1 MRSALVGI
9 FGVVVRAQTYLNLLY
24 VWLAFPL
31 GLFYFLFF
39 VIGTTLGVA
48 LTIVLVGF
56 FILLLVLAGW
66 WGFAELERQMAI
78 GLLRADIRYA
88 RHFGAP
94 GKSFAQQ
101 LGGYFTD
108 PVSWTGLLFLLLKFP
123 LGLVT
128 FIVAVFFVALSG
140 ALLTAPLTFAFSPIE
155 ISFTWTYVWVIDTLG
170 EALLAFLIGLPVALI
185 TLHVHNGMAWLW
197 KQLARVMVGRN
208 VWEDRQALETA

>member
-1 MRSALVGI
+1 MRSAFVGI
-9 FGVVVRAQTYLNLLY
+9 FGVVARAQTYLNLLY
-24 VWLAFPL
+24 IWLAFPL

-48 LTIVLVGF
+48 LTIVLVGL
-56 FILLLVLAGW
+56 FILVLVLAGW
-66 WGFAELERQMAI
+66 WAFAELERQMAI
-78 GLLRADIRYA
+78 GLLREDIHYT
-88 RHFGAP
+88 RHWGAP
-94 GKSFAQQ
+94 GKSFGQQ
-101 LGGYFTD
+101 IGAYFTD

-140 ALLTAPLTFAFSPIE
+140 ALLTAPLTFAFSPIQ
-155 ISFTWTYVWVIDTLG
+155 ISFTWTYAWVIDTLG

-197 KQLARVMVGRN
+197 KQLARVMLGRN
-208 VWEDRQALETA
+208 VWEREQVLETA